1 MKTFI
6 ICLGGLAAAAGVLIL
21 VARILFPLPAQTGV
35 PPSQARPASP
45 GSPLA
50 GAVSSMAAAAPGKTG
65 VFPLPSGRDA
75 FLARMLL
82 ADQATD
88 TIDAQYYIWH
98 DDLTGIM
105 LLSALRRAAERGV
118 RVRLL
123 VDDNGVSNLDAEL
136 SALDALPEMEVRLFN
151 PFVLR
156 QPKLLNYTFDF
167 FRLNHRMHNKS
178 FTVDGAATVIG
189 GRNIGD
195 EYFDTGPDS
204 NFLDLDVLAVGAVV
218 PDVSADFDLYWAS
231 ASAYPVAS
239 IVAPSNNGLQ
249 RLESALEEHSATAQY
264 ETYRS
269 ALGASRLVENLR
281 TGTLPLEWTDVRL
294 VSDDPAKA
302 QRKARRED
310 LMISRLIDLLETPA
324 KSLDLVS
331 AYFVPGAQGTSQLTG
346 LQAAGVDVRIL
357 TNSYEATDVAL
368 VHSGYTK
375 YRTELLRSGAEL
387 FELKASALPE
397 TGRGELGPFG
407 SSGASLHAKTFA
419 VDGSYVFIGS
429 FNFDPRSAL
438 LNTEMGLMI
447 ESPAIAG
454 AIGTM
459 FDGNLAEL
467 CYRPVLADGEL
478 QWVEIGAEG
487 EAAHAVEPGT
497 TFVSRAILTVAG
509 WLPVE
514 WLL

>member
-1 MKTFI
+1 MRTVVI
-6 ICLGGLAAAAGVLIL
+6 ALAGLSAAAIALVV
-21 VARILFPLPAQTGV
+21 VARFLFSLPPQTDI

-45 GSPLA
+45 DSPLA
-50 GAVSSMAAAAPGKTG
+50 NAVSSMAGAEPGKTG
-65 VFPLPSGRDA
+65 VFPLVSGRDA

-82 ADQATD
+82 AEQAAD

-178 FTVDGAATVIG
+178 FTVDGTATVIG

-204 NFLDLDVLAVGAVV
+204 NFLDLDVLAVGDVV
-218 PDVSADFDLYWAS
+218 PDVSTDFDLYWAS

-239 IVAPSNNGLQ
+239 IVAPAHDGLQ
-249 RLESALEEHSATAQY
+249 RLDSALEAHSATDRY
-264 ETYRS
+264 ESYRS
-269 ALGASRLVENLR
+269 ALGASQLIENLR
-281 TGTLPLEWTDVRL
+281 MGTLPLEWTDVRL

-302 QRKARRED
+302 QREARRED
-310 LMISRLIDLLETPA
+310 LMISRLFDLLGTPA

-375 YRTELLRSGAEL
+375 YRKELLRSGAGL
-387 FELKASALPE
+387 FELKAGALPA
-397 TGRGELGPFG
+397 TGREELGPFG

-419 VDGSYVFIGS
+419 VDGRHVFIGS

-447 ESPAIAG
+447 ESPSIAG

-459 FDGNLAEL
+459 FDTDLANI
-467 CYRPVLADGEL
+467 CYRPLLADGEL
-478 QWVEIGAEG
+478 QWIEIQAGG
-487 EAAHAVEPGT
+487 EATHTVEPGT
-497 TFVSRAILTVAG
+497 SFMSRAILTVAG
-509 WLPVE
+509 WLPLE